1 MALAFGDRPSD
12 LGLRLDVPM
21 LRSPLYWLA
30 LPAAAGLGA
39 LGAIGSGLGAYYPYS
54 RDLITRVAAEGALP
68 LLGHFAAY
76 ALLYYLPWE
85 LFFRGFLLL
94 SLLGAVGRASGQAGP
109 ADLGPTGTATTTCG
123 AATGGG
129 AALVATL
136 VLFQTMPST
145 MLHVGHPL
153 SELFA
158 AVIAGIGFGGL
169 AWKTKSIVPGL
180 LVHAALGLGTD
191 CFIVLSGAGLL

>member
-1 MALAFGDRPSD
+1 
-12 LGLRLDVPM
+12 
-21 LRSPLYWLA
+21 
-30 LPAAAGLGA
+30 
-39 LGAIGSGLGAYYPYS
+39 
-54 RDLITRVAAEGALP
+54 
-68 LLGHFAAY
+68 
-76 ALLYYLPWE
+76 
-85 LFFRGFLLL
+85 
-94 SLLGAVGRASGQAGP
+94 
-109 ADLGPTGTATTTCG
+109 
-123 AATGGG
+123 
-129 AALVATL
+129 
-136 VLFQTMPST
+136 MPST